1 MQDTEL
7 ERRFLEHLRVERQLS
22 PQTLQSYG
30 RDLAKAREE
39 LNRLESQSWLNLS
52 DKPLRRAIAELHADG
67 LSGRSLQRL
76 LSALRS
82 FYKFLNREGLTQ
94 TNPAL
99 DIKAPKVPRRLPK
112 TLSADSLDDLLDIET
127 DAPLEIRDLAMMELL
142 YSSGLRVSELV
153 GVNLSDLDL
162 RDATIRVM
170 GKGRKERQVPMG
182 GKACVA
188 LKRWLP
194 VRNTLVAY
202 NELALF
208 VGQRGR
214 RLSSRSVEQRMRRW
228 GELAGVSGSL
238 HPHKLRH
245 SFATEMLAQSG
256 DLRAVQEL
264 LGHADISTT
273 QIYTHLD
280 FNQLQQIYRSAHPRA
295 RSKPDN
301 RSETKTESRPTESTD
316 DED

>member
-1 MQDTEL
+1 MTDAEL
-7 ERRFLEHLRVERQLS
+7 EQRFLEHLRVERQLS
-22 PQTLQSYG
+22 AETLKNYG
-30 RDLAKAREE
+30 RDLSTVRKE

-67 LSGRSLQRL
+67 LSGRSLQRM

-82 FYKFLNREGLTQ
+82 FYKYLNREGLASA
-94 TNPAL
+94 NPAL

-112 TLSADSLDDLLDIET
+112 TLSADALDDLLDIKSDE
-127 DAPLEIRDLAMMELL
+127 PLEIRDLAIMELL

-153 GVNLSDLDL
+153 GIDLPDLDL
-162 RDATIRVM
+162 RDAQIRVL
-170 GKGRKERQVPMG
+170 GKGRKERQVPIG
-182 GKACVA
+182 QKAREA
-188 LKRWLP
+188 LQRWLR
-194 VRNTLVAY
+194 VRATLASPL
-202 NELALF
+202 EMGLF
-208 VGQRGR
+208 VGKLGK
-214 RLSSRSVEQRMRRW
+214 RLSARTVEQRMKRW

-245 SFATEMLAQSG
+245 SFATEMLTHSG

-280 FNQLQQIYRSAHPRA
+280 FNQLQKIYRSAHPRA
-295 RSKPDN
+295 RSKEGDN
-301 RSETKTESRPTESTD
+301 D
-316 DED
+316 

>member
-7 ERRFLEHLRVERQLS
+7 EHRFLEHLRVERQLS
-22 PQTLQSYG
+22 PETLKNYA
-30 RDLAKAREE
+30 RDLMLVRQE
-39 LNRLESQSWLNLS
+39 LNRLESQSWLSLG

-67 LSGRSLQRL
+67 LSGRSLQRM

-82 FYKFLNREGLTQ
+82 FYKYLNREGLVNI
-94 TNPAL
+94 NPAL

-112 TLSADSLDDLLDIET
+112 TLSADSIDELLDIQTEE
-127 DAPLEIRDLAMMELL
+127 PLEVRDLAMMELL

-153 GVNLSDLDL
+153 GIDLTDLDL
-162 RDATIRVM
+162 RDALIRVL
-170 GKGRKERQVPMG
+170 GKGRKERQVPIG
-182 GKACVA
+182 SKAREA
-188 LKRWLP
+188 LKRWLS
-194 VRNTLVAY
+194 VRNTLVAP
-202 NELALF
+202 NEMALF

-214 RLSSRSVEQRMRRW
+214 RLSSRTVEQRMQRW
-228 GELAGVSGSL
+228 GEMAGVSGSL

-295 RSKPDN
+295 RSKVSAN
-301 RSETKTESRPTESTD
+301 ANTKESRD
-316 DED
+316 DKY

>member
-7 ERRFLEHLRVERQLS
+7 EHRFLEHLRVERQLS
-22 PQTLQSYG
+22 PETLKNYA
-30 RDLAKAREE
+30 RDLMLVRQE
-39 LNRLESQSWLNLS
+39 LNRLESQSWLSLG

-67 LSGRSLQRL
+67 LSGRSLQRM

-82 FYKFLNREGLTQ
+82 FYKYLNREGLVNI
-94 TNPAL
+94 NPAL

-112 TLSADSLDDLLDIET
+112 TLSADSIDELLDIQTEE
-127 DAPLEIRDLAMMELL
+127 PLEVRDLAMMELL

-153 GVNLSDLDL
+153 GIDLTDLDL
-162 RDATIRVM
+162 RDAMIRVL
-170 GKGRKERQVPMG
+170 GKGRKERQVPIG
-182 GKACVA
+182 GKAREA
-188 LKRWLP
+188 LKRWLS
-194 VRNTLVAY
+194 VRNTLVAP
-202 NELALF
+202 NEMALF

-214 RLSSRSVEQRMRRW
+214 RLSSRTVEQRMQRW
-228 GELAGVSGSL
+228 GEMAGVSGSL

-295 RSKPDN
+295 RSKASATAN
-301 RSETKTESRPTESTD
+301 TKESRD
-316 DED
+316 DKH

>member
-1 MQDTEL
+1 MTDAEL
-7 ERRFLEHLRVERQLS
+7 EQRFLEHLRVERQLS
-22 PQTLQSYG
+22 AETLKNYG
-30 RDLAKAREE
+30 RDLSKVREE
-39 LNRLESQSWLNLS
+39 LNRLESHSWLKLS

-67 LSGRSLQRL
+67 LSGRTLQRM

-82 FYKFLNREGLTQ
+82 FYKYLNREGLAAA
-94 TNPAL
+94 NPAL

-127 DAPLEIRDLAMMELL
+127 DEPLEVRDLAMMELL

-153 GVNLSDLDL
+153 GIDLSDLDL
-162 RDATIRVM
+162 RDAQVRVL
-170 GKGRKERQVPMG
+170 GKGRKERQVPIG
-182 GKACVA
+182 QKARGA
-188 LKRWLP
+188 LKRWLAA
-194 VRNTLVAY
+194 RSTLAHPL
-202 NELALF
+202 EMALF
-208 VGQRGR
+208 VGKLGK
-214 RLSSRSVEQRMRRW
+214 RLSARAVEQRMKRW

-245 SFATEMLAQSG
+245 SFATEMLAHSG

-280 FNQLQQIYRSAHPRA
+280 FNQLQQIYRCAHPRA
-295 RSKPDN
+295 RSKEGDN
-301 RSETKTESRPTESTD
+301 D
-316 DED
+316 

>member
-1 MQDTEL
+1 MQDIEL
-7 ERRFLEHLRVERQLS
+7 EHRFIEHLRVERQLS
-22 PQTLQSYG
+22 PETLKNYA
-30 RDLAKAREE
+30 RDLEKVRQE
-39 LNRLESQSWLNLS
+39 LNRLESQSWLGVT

-67 LSGRSLQRL
+67 LSGRSLQRM

-82 FYKFLNREGLTQ
+82 FYKYLNREGLARA
-94 TNPAL
+94 NPAL

-112 TLSADSLDDLLDIET
+112 TLGADSLDDLLDVDT
-127 DAPLEIRDLAMMELL
+127 DDPLEIRDLAMMELL

-153 GVNLSDLDL
+153 GADLPDLDL
-162 RDATIRVM
+162 RDAMIRVL
-170 GKGRKERQVPMG
+170 GKGRKERQVPIG
-182 GKACVA
+182 AKARQA
-188 LKRWLP
+188 LSRWLG
-194 VRNTLVAY
+194 VRNTLVAV
-202 NELALF
+202 NEMALF

-214 RLSSRSVEQRMRRW
+214 RLSSRTVEQRMQRW
-228 GELAGVSGSL
+228 GELARVSGSL

-245 SFATEMLAQSG
+245 SFATELLAHSG

-295 RSKPDN
+295 RSQE
-301 RSETKTESRPTESTD
+301 RTD
-316 DED
+316 DSD